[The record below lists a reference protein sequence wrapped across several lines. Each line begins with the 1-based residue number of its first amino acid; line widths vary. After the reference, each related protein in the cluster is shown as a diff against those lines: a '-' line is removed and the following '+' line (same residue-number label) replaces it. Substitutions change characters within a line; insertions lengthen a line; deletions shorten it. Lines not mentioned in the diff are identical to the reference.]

1 MVSIDESDDTI
12 AAMLR
17 ELEQFVAVATAGTF
31 TATAR
36 RVHLSQPAL
45 TAAIQRL
52 EHEVGAPLFDRGR
65 HGAAL
70 TAAGRELLP
79 RAQAALAAFAD
90 GKRAV
95 AEITGLAAG
104 EVRVGGGATAVTYLL
119 PPILARFRRARPGI
133 RLSVREGN
141 TDELEQ
147 AVDDG
152 SLDLAIITVD
162 RHRRPGGPLDRLG
175 RHADDELIV
184 VAGPDTDARTAP
196 WITFA
201 PGSPTRALLLER
213 LPTASVVMELGSI
226 AAVKANVRAG
236 IGLALV
242 SRLAVASD
250 LARGSLV
257 EVPFRWSPVRRRLG
271 VRHRG
276 ERHLTPAAAALLAL
290 LR

>member
-1 MVSIDESDDTI
+1 
-12 AAMLR
+12 MLR

-31 TATAR
+31 TAAAR
-36 RVHLSQPAL
+36 RIHLSQPAL

-104 EVRVGGGATAVTYLL
+104 EVRIGGGATAVTYLL

-162 RHRRPGGPLDRLG
+162 RHRRPTGPLDRLG

-184 VAGPDTDARTAP
+184 VAGPDTDARAAP

-257 EVPFRWSPVRRRLG
+257 EVPFRWAPVRRRLG

>member
-1 MVSIDESDDTI
+1 MIRF

-31 TATAR
+31 TQAAR

-52 EHEVGAPLFDRGR
+52 EHEVGAALFDRGR

-70 TAAGRELLP
+70 TAAGRALLP

-95 AEITGLAAG
+95 AEIEGLVTG
-104 EVRVGGGATAVTYLL
+104 EVRVGGGATACTYIL

-133 RLSVREGN
+133 RLSLREGY

-147 AVDDG
+147 AIDDG

-162 RHRRPGGPLDRLG
+162 RRRPSAGPIEKLG
-175 RHADDELIV
+175 KHAEDELIV
-184 VAGPDTDARTAP
+184 VAAPDCDPRGAP

-213 LPTASVVMELGSI
+213 VPTASIVMELGSI
-226 AAVKANVRAG
+226 AAVKGNARAG

-242 SRLAVASD
+242 SRLAVETD

-257 EVPFRWSPVRRRLG
+257 LVPMRWAPVRRRLA

-276 ERHLTPAAAALLAL
+276 ERHLTPAATALLAL

>member
-1 MVSIDESDDTI
+1 
-12 AAMLR
+12 MLR

-31 TATAR
+31 TAAAR
-36 RVHLSQPAL
+36 RIHLSQPAL

-79 RAQAALAAFAD
+79 RAQAALTAFAD

-104 EVRVGGGATAVTYLL
+104 EVRIGGGATAVTYLL

-152 SLDLAIITVD
+152 RLDLAIITVD
-162 RHRRPGGPLDRLG
+162 RHRRPTGPLDRLG

-184 VAGPDTDARTAP
+184 VAAPDTDARTAP

-257 EVPFRWSPVRRRLG
+257 EVPFRWAPVRRRLG

>member
-1 MVSIDESDDTI
+1 
-12 AAMLR
+12 MLR

-31 TATAR
+31 TAAAR

-65 HGAAL
+65 HGATL
-70 TAAGRELLP
+70 TAAGRALVP

-95 AEITGLAAG
+95 AEIEGLAAG
-104 EVRVGGGATAVTYLL
+104 EVRIGGGATVCTYVL

-133 RLSVREGN
+133 RLGLREGY

-147 AVDDG
+147 AIEAG
-152 SLDLAIITVD
+152 TLDLAVVTID
-162 RHRRPGGPLDRLG
+162 RRRPAAGSIERLG
-175 RHADDELIV
+175 KFPDDDLIV
-184 VAGPDTDARTAP
+184 VGAPDCDPRTAP

-213 LPTASVVMELGSI
+213 VPQAAIVMELGSI
-226 AAVKANVRAG
+226 AAVKGHVRAG
-236 IGLALV
+236 IGLALL
-242 SRLAVASD
+242 SRRAVETD

-257 EVPFRWSPVRRRLG
+257 EVPLKWAPVRRRLG

-276 ERHLTPAAAALLAL
+276 ARHLTPAATALLAM

>member
-1 MVSIDESDDTI
+1 
-12 AAMLR
+12 MLR

-31 TATAR
+31 TAAAR
-36 RVHLSQPAL
+36 QVHLSQPAL

-65 HGAAL
+65 HGATL
-70 TAAGRELLP
+70 TAAGRALVP

-95 AEITGLAAG
+95 AEIEGLAAG
-104 EVRVGGGATAVTYLL
+104 EVRIGGGATVCTYVL

-133 RLSVREGN
+133 RLGLREGY

-147 AVDDG
+147 AIEAG
-152 SLDLAIITVD
+152 TLDLAVVTLD
-162 RHRRPGGPLDRLG
+162 RRRPAAGPIDRLG
-175 RHADDELIV
+175 KFPDDELIV
-184 VAGPDTDARTAP
+184 VGAPDCDPRTAP

-213 LPTASVVMELGSI
+213 VPQASIVMELGSI
-226 AAVKANVRAG
+226 AAVKGHVRAG

-242 SRLAVASD
+242 SRRAVETD

-257 EVPFRWSPVRRRLG
+257 EVPLKWAPVRRRLG

-276 ERHLTPAAAALLAL
+276 ARHLTPAATALLAM